1 MALRV
6 EKFQK
11 RNRRLRKQK
20 KGSERKMS
28 NESNIENHSE
38 NEFKAIV
45 EHGLKSGIHII
56 ASKNHGK
63 SRLLFSMA
71 RALRQKARDLI
82 FDGSEA
88 WLYGFD
94 KIPTF
99 TVNEND
105 IQLVSENH
113 TIEDIERYGLTN
125 WHLIELALKT
135 HKDILFR
142 LKTRKPSKRGFF
154 IRTVINYLDA
164 IQRESRQS
172 TTDNEAKGYISYFI
186 EESQDA
192 FNPRS
197 TTRLEAE
204 EFLTVF
210 NEARNQKEAFY
221 TASQRLTDFSKAIR
235 TKQVYCIGKIPEE
248 DKAIGIRRLEKN
260 HNIDFAK
267 LEPRTWFFEGKTF
280 KSPEWKQ
287 KGKPFI
293 INKEIK
299 KAYVQSLPQPKKPQ
313 TTISKI
319 KEFFT
324 KPPFAELLKN
334 AKKPQKE
341 TIEELDKEFEEEDS
355 EDLLDEDW
363 LNLEDE

>member
-1 MALRV
+1 M
-6 EKFQK
+6 
-11 RNRRLRKQK
+11 
-20 KGSERKMS
+20 
-28 NESNIENHSE
+28 ESHSE
-38 NEFKAIV
+38 NRFSEVV
-45 EHGLKSGIHII
+45 EHGLKSGIHIV

-71 RALRQKARDLI
+71 RKLREKARVLI

-99 TVNEND
+99 TVNENEIVLMQD
-105 IQLVSENH
+105 VK
-113 TIEDIERYGLTN
+113 TTEDIERYQLTN
-125 WHLIELALKT
+125 WRLIELALRT

-154 IRTVINYLDA
+154 IRTVINYLDSF
-164 IQRESRQS
+164 QRESRES
-172 TTDNEAKGYISYFI
+172 TTDNEAKGYIAYFI

-221 TASQRLTDFSKAIR
+221 TASQRLTDFSKTIR
-235 TKQVYCIGKIPEE
+235 TKQIYCIGKIPEE
-248 DKAIGIRRLEKN
+248 DKGIGIRRLERN
-260 HNIDFAK
+260 YNIDFSK
-267 LEPRTWFFEGKTF
+267 LEPQTWFFENCTF
-280 KSPEWKQ
+280 KSPEWRQ
-287 KGKPFI
+287 SGKPYQ

-299 KAYVQSLPQPKKPQ
+299 RLYVQSLPQPQKKKSLLRKFWDWKPFTPKGYNVEPEQEYLCPQ
-313 TTISKI
+313 CGQPCTQ
-319 KEFFT
+319 E
-324 KPPFAELLKN
+324 
-334 AKKPQKE
+334 
-341 TIEELDKEFEEEDS
+341 EFES
-355 EDLLDEDW
+355 GYCLDCDQIEMR
-363 LNLEDE
+363 LG

>member
-1 MALRV
+1 M
-6 EKFQK
+6 Q
-11 RNRRLRKQK
+11 
-20 KGSERKMS
+20 S
-28 NESNIENHSE
+28 HSE
-38 NEFKAIV
+38 NKFSEVV
-45 EHGLKSGIHII
+45 EHGLKSGIHIV

-71 RALRQKARDLI
+71 RALREKAKVYI

-99 TVNEND
+99 TINENEIALTED
-105 IQLVSENH
+105 LKSV
-113 TIEDIERYGLTN
+113 EDIERYKLTN
-125 WHLIELALKT
+125 WELIELALRT

-154 IRTVINYLDA
+154 IRSVVNYLDM
-164 IQRESRQS
+164 IQREQRE
-172 TTDNEAKGYISYFI
+172 TTQDNEANGYIAYFI

-221 TASQRLTDFSKAIR
+221 TASQRLTDFAKTIR
-235 TKQVYCIGKIPEE
+235 TKQEYCIGRIPEE
-248 DKAIGIRRLEKN
+248 DKGIGIRRLEKQY
-260 HNIDFAK
+260 NINFAK
-267 LEPRTWFFEGKTF
+267 MPLRTWFFEGLTF

-287 KGKPFI
+287 NGKPYI
-293 INKEIK
+293 INKEMK
-299 KAYVQSLPQPKKPQ
+299 KAYVENLP
-313 TTISKI
+313 I
-319 KEFFT
+319 
-324 KPPFAELLKN
+324 
-334 AKKPQKE
+334 PQKPKSKFE
-341 TIEELDKEFEEEDS
+341 KFSKFLNDMIIGKRSHRRPKEEQQEIDQENEELDLDQEF
-355 EDLLDEDW
+355 LDKDMW
-363 LNLEDE
+363 

>member
-1 MALRV
+1 M
-6 EKFQK
+6 
-11 RNRRLRKQK
+11 
-20 KGSERKMS
+20 
-28 NESNIENHSE
+28 ESHSE
-38 NEFKAIV
+38 NEFSKVV
-45 EHGLKSGIHII
+45 EHGLKSGIHIV

-71 RALRQKARDLI
+71 RKLREKARVLI

-105 IQLVSENH
+105 IMLLQDVK
-113 TIEDIERYGLTN
+113 TTEDIERYQLTN
-125 WHLIELALKT
+125 WHLVELALRT

-154 IRTVINYLDA
+154 VRTVINYLDA
-164 IQRESRQS
+164 IQRDSRES
-172 TTDNEAKGYISYFI
+172 TIDNEAKGYICYFI

-221 TASQRLTDFSKAIR
+221 TASQRETDFSKTIR
-235 TKQVYCIGKIPEE
+235 SKQVYCIGKIPEQ
-248 DKAIGIRRLEKN
+248 DKSINIRRLEKEF
-260 HNIDFAK
+260 NIDFSK
-267 LEPRTWFFEGKTF
+267 LEPRTWFFEGFTF
-280 KSPEWKQ
+280 KSPLWKQ
-287 KGKPFI
+287 IGKPYQ
-293 INKEIK
+293 INKQI
-299 KAYVQSLPQPKKPQ
+299 
-313 TTISKI
+313 
-319 KEFFT
+319 
-324 KPPFAELLKN
+324 KN
-334 AKKPQKE
+334 AYLESLSQKPQKKKSLLRRF
-341 TIEELDKEFEEEDS
+341 LDWKPFEPKGYNVEPEQEQEYDS
-355 EDLLDEDW
+355 PYGNTWEDEDDAFH
-363 LNLEDE
+363 EEVF

>member
-1 MALRV
+1 M
-6 EKFQK
+6 
-11 RNRRLRKQK
+11 
-20 KGSERKMS
+20 
-28 NESNIENHSE
+28 ESHSE
-38 NEFKAIV
+38 NKFSEVV
-45 EHGLKSGIHII
+45 EHGLKSGIHIV

-71 RALRQKARDLI
+71 RKLREKAKVLI

-88 WLYGFD
+88 WLYAYD
-94 KIPTF
+94 RIPTF

-105 IQLVSENH
+105 IALTQDVKTTE
-113 TIEDIERYGLTN
+113 EIERYALTN
-125 WHLIELALKT
+125 WHLVELALKT

-154 IRTVINYLDA
+154 IRTVINHLDA
-164 IQRESRQS
+164 IQRESRET
-172 TTDNEAKGYISYFI
+172 TTDNEAKSHIVYFI

-221 TASQRLTDFSKAIR
+221 TASQRLTDFSKTIR
-235 TKQVYCIGKIPEE
+235 TKQEYCIGRIPEE
-248 DKAIGIRRLEKN
+248 DKGISIRRLEKN

-267 LEPRTWFFEGKTF
+267 LEPRTWFFENETF

-287 KGKPFI
+287 NGKPYQ
-293 INKEIK
+293 INKDIK
-299 KAYVQSLPQPKKPQ
+299 KSYIQSLPQPKEKPKG
-313 TTISKI
+313 ILAKI
-319 KEFFT
+319 KAYWD
-324 KPPFAELLKN
+324 KPLFGDLLKN
-334 AKKPQKE
+334 AKPQEDTEQETYTCPNCGQSCSKE
-341 TIEELDKEFEEEDS
+341 EYESGYCLDCDQIEMFGGE
-355 EDLLDEDW
+355 
-363 LNLEDE
+363 